1 MSRFSEFLNKLS
13 DHASKQC
20 IDGDDGSH
28 TYVQLIEAVAAWS
41 THFDE
46 LDVAAGTVVGVRSDY
61 SLQAIAAVLALL
73 VRKAVVAMIPRDRDV
88 STYLKD
94 AHAAA
99 VLEFSASGKYEWR
112 RIPHATSHVLIE
124 KLRSQGDGG
133 IILFTSGSSG
143 RPKAALQGLERF
155 LYKLRNP
162 GRPYRTLA
170 FMLFDHIGGLDIAF
184 HTLAAGGTLILT
196 RRRDPEAVLELIE
209 RYRVEAL
216 PTSPSFLR
224 LVCAT
229 PINVQHDTSTLKVIS
244 YSSEPM
250 DPSTL
255 VRLSERFPNARI
267 TQKYGT
273 TETGSPRS
281 ISRPD
286 DSLWLK
292 FKEGVETKIIDG
304 VLWIRTECAILGYL
318 NATSP
323 VDEDGWYCTG
333 DQVDVD
339 GEWIRVRG
347 RVSDTI
353 NVGGEKASPTEIEQ
367 VILEQDFVRAVI
379 VFGEKHPLMGQ
390 VVAAEISVAPDFDTK
405 DAAARVRRHCRQRL
419 APHKIPVRI
428 LFTDQDLTS
437 ARQKLQRRGVQ
448 GG

>member
-13 DHASKQC
+13 DYTSKQC
-20 IDGDDGSH
+20 IDGDDGSQ
-28 TYVQLIEAVAAWS
+28 TYIQLIEAVTAWS
-41 THFDE
+41 TRFDE
-46 LDVAAGTVVGVRSDY
+46 FEVAAGTVVGVRSNY

-73 VRKAVVAMIPRDRDV
+73 ARNAVVAMIPRDRDV
-88 STYLKD
+88 SIYLTD
-94 AHAAA
+94 AHATAL
-99 VLEFSASGKYEWR
+99 LEFCPSGTYQWR
-112 RIPHATSHVLIE
+112 RISHATTHLLIE

-143 RPKAALQGLERF
+143 RPKAALQSLERF

-170 FMLFDHIGGLDIAF
+170 FMLFDHIGGLDITF
-184 HTLAAGGTLILT
+184 HTLVAGGTLILT
-196 RRRDPEAVLELIE
+196 RRRDPEAVLDVIE

-224 LVCAT
+224 LLCAT
-229 PINVQHDTSTLKVIS
+229 PMSLQHDTSTLKVIS

-250 DPSTL
+250 DTSTL
-255 VRLSERFPNARI
+255 VRLSGRFPNARI

-273 TETGSPRS
+273 TETGSPQS
-281 ISRPD
+281 ISRTD
-286 DSLWLK
+286 NSLWLK
-292 FKEGVETKIIDG
+292 FKDGIETKIIDG
-304 VLWIRTECAILGYL
+304 VLWIRTESAILGYL

-367 VILEQDFVRAVI
+367 VILEQCFVRAVI
-379 VFGEKHPLMGQ
+379 VFSEKHPLMGQ
-390 VVAAEISVAPDFDTK
+390 VVAAEVSVTPGFDTK
-405 DAAARVRRHCRQRL
+405 DAAARIRRHCRQRL

-437 ARQKLQRRGVQ
+437 ARQKLQRRGGQ